1 MSTNPFVVGTHRR
14 RTIFLGVLA
23 ALIILV
29 ITYATIG
36 THVNTAFHQSAASNA
51 STAYLAPGNSVG
63 APPGAVVSGGSSTSG
78 SASASP
84 ASTGASSVTNQ
95 SVASPYLVKSLTVG
109 MTMPDTR
116 QAAAALTSYITTTDP
131 KSATRGI
138 DYQQVGDNQ
147 YFVTLHF
154 AVQATLYPQIE
165 SYLSTYA
172 GDHHGTLSSIHED
185 VQDLSNDVI
194 DTQARLLN
202 LQTEETRLRTIMAQA
217 TAIGDV
223 LAIEQ
228 QLSNVEGQIEQI
240 QAHLNAVTDQTT
252 YYIITLQLMP
262 LGSVTTP
269 PPTQQWS
276 ALGVVKDAWNAA
288 LGFGQWLLT
297 LLIWLGVFAIYI
309 VPIGGLV
316 FVIWRVT
323 RRRTVATPQ
332 VP

>member
-1 MSTNPFVVGTHRR
+1 MSTNPFAVGTHRR
-14 RTIFLGVLA
+14 RNIFLGILA
-23 ALIILV
+23 SLLVLV
-29 ITYATIG
+29 IVYVVIG
-36 THVNTAFHQSAASNA
+36 TNVNPTFHQSTA
-51 STAYLAPGNSVG
+51 STAYLAPGKSIG
-63 APPGAVVSGGSSTSG
+63 APTGASVSGGSSTSG
-78 SASASP
+78 SVSAAPVAP
-84 ASTGASSVTNQ
+84 APNGASSVTNQ
-95 SVASPYLVKSLTVG
+95 SVASLYLVKSLTVG
-109 MTMPDTR
+109 MAMPDTR
-116 QAAAALTSYITTTDP
+116 QAAAALTAYITTTDP

-202 LQTEETRLRTIMAQA
+202 LQTEETRLRTILSQA

-252 YYIITLQLMP
+252 YYIITLQIMP
-262 LGSVTTP
+262 LSSVTLP

-309 VPIGGLV
+309 VPIGGLA